1 MRRRTA
7 SVSLALTLAA
17 TLLVAM
23 PAAASEGTPQAT
35 TDLIVALEPS
45 AQTGTID
52 DLVDQAPV
60 VDEQALDET
69 LNTISVATTDVAE
82 VMAELAGDPSVA
94 YVEPDVQARVVA
106 TPGDPFYP
114 QQWGVPLTQVPTV
127 WDTTTGSGD
136 VVVAVIDTGNHAA
149 HADLAGVSY
158 VGEYDFV
165 DGDATADDKNGH
177 GTAAIGVIAAR
188 HNGIGTAGLCPTCR
202 IMPLKAMGAD
212 GTGSHSA
219 IAAAIH
225 HAVDNGA
232 DIINL
237 SLGSEASTN
246 TLHTA
251 VRRAASA
258 GILVVAAAGNSGV
271 ETQFYPAA
279 YPEAFGVAA
288 SDTGD
293 GRYSWSN
300 YGTWVSV
307 AAPGCNF
314 TPGYAPATNQVGYT
328 NFCGTSSAAPFT
340 AGIAGLLAS
349 ARPGITGAALT
360 TALKSTATPVT
371 YVSGGRVH
379 AAAALA
385 SLAQAPQPTQPT
397 QPTEPAPPTGGGG
410 GGGGSLP
417 PPEETV
423 PIEEPTEDPV
433 SDVPVDTATS
443 VTPSATSI
451 AHGETVDIAGVV
463 STSAGS
469 AEGAMVR
476 LLSRPAGAQE
486 WVELAE
492 QPANSAGQV
501 FFTRRPEQTA
511 DYRLS
516 FDGSTVQA
524 ASMSD
529 AVTIAVRPL
538 VSAAAATG
546 PVLAGRPA
554 VVTGA
559 VQPAR
564 GNADVVL
571 QRRTSTG
578 WRQVDTG
585 ATDSNG
591 QFRLAAPAPVG
602 RSRYRVH
609 VPTTTAYAAE
619 TSTAVSS
626 VGERVRIARV
636 RADAPGDDRRNL
648 NGEFIVLRNT
658 GKTAI
663 QLRGWSVRSAST
675 RKTFV
680 LSGYRLPPGAKV
692 VIHSGRGRA
701 GNGHAY
707 VKSRREVWRNSRDT
721 GVVRHPAGPVAARVS
736 W

>member
-7 SVSLALTLAA
+7 SVSLALALAA
-17 TLLVAM
+17 TLLVAL
-23 PAAASEGTPQAT
+23 PAAAGEGIPQAT

-45 AQTGTID
+45 AHAGTVD
-52 DLVDQAPV
+52 DLVDRAPV
-60 VDEQALDET
+60 VDEQALDDT
-69 LNTISVATTDVAE
+69 LNTISVATADVAD
-82 VMAELAGDPSVA
+82 VTAELAADPRVA

-106 TPGDPFYP
+106 TPRDPFYP

-149 HADLAGVSY
+149 HPDLAGVSY
-158 VGEYDFV
+158 VAEYDFV
-165 DGDATADDKNGH
+165 DGDAVADDRNGH
-177 GTAAIGVIAAR
+177 GTAAIGVIAAQ

-237 SLGSEASTN
+237 SLGSEGSTN

-251 VRRAASA
+251 VRRAESA

-271 ETQFYPAA
+271 DTKFYPAA
-279 YPEAFGVAA
+279 YPEAIGVAG
-288 SDTGD
+288 SNSGD
-293 GRYSWSN
+293 ERYSWSN
-300 YGTWVSV
+300 YGTWVGV

-349 ARPGITGAALT
+349 ARPGITGAGLT
-360 TALKSTATPVT
+360 TALKSSAVPVT
-371 YVSGGRVH
+371 YVSAGRVN

-385 SLAQAPQPTQPT
+385 SLAQAPEPTQPAE
-397 QPTEPAPPTGGGG
+397 PTEPAPPSGGGG
-410 GGGGSLP
+410 GAL
-417 PPEETV
+417 PPEETA

-433 SDVPVDTATS
+433 TDVPVDTATS
-443 VTPSATSI
+443 VMPSATSI
-451 AHGETVDIAGVV
+451 AYGESVDIAGVV

-469 AEGAMVR
+469 AEGAIVT
-476 LLSRPAGAQE
+476 LLSRPAGTQE

-501 FFTRRPEQTA
+501 VFTRQPDQTA

-516 FDGSTVQA
+516 FDGSSVQA

-529 AVTIAVRPL
+529 VVTIDVRPL
-538 VSAAAATG
+538 VSATAAAG

-559 VQPAR
+559 VKPPRDGMA
-564 GNADVVL
+564 VVL

-578 WRQVDTG
+578 WRKVDTG
-585 ATDSNG
+585 TTDANG
-591 QFRLAAPAPVG
+591 RFRLAAPAPVG

-609 VPTTTAYAAE
+609 VPATTAFAAE
-619 TSTAVSS
+619 TSAAVESL
-626 VGERVRIARV
+626 GERVRIARV
-636 RADAPGDDRRNL
+636 RADAAGDDRRNL

-663 QLRGWSVRSAST
+663 QLRGWSVRSASL
-675 RKTFV
+675 RKAFV
-680 LSGYRLPPGAKV
+680 LPGYRLPPGGKV

-707 VKSRREVWRNSRDT
+707 LKARREVWRNSRDT
-721 GVVRHPAGPVAARVS
+721 AVVRHPSGPVAARVS